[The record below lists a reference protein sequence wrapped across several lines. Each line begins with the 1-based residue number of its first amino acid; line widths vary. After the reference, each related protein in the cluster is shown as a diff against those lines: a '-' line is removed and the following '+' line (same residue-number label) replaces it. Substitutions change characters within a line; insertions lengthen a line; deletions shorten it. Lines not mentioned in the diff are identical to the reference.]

1 MGLMKKSL
9 LLLALLGLCAVA
21 LLTACGTAL
30 SEVFLQMHGPAL
42 FLGL

>member
-1 MGLMKKSL
+1 MRKACVLSF
-9 LLLALLGLCAVA
+9 ALLILCALV

-30 SEVFLQMHGPAL
+30 SEVFLQLRGPGL